1 MSGDQLGTED
11 FRKKLRLKLPESEI
25 ASKDPWS
32 DDALDRLRV
41 ADALTDLIR
50 HQSDSL
56 VVSLNGKWGTGKTFL
71 LKRWEKKLEQEGFH
85 AIYFNAW
92 EDDFCDDPLIAII
105 GQLSEFLEKQE
116 VLKEYAP
123 KIKKALKPLLTR
135 TLESITKKITGV
147 DISAL
152 QEQFVDN
159 ALEEY
164 SLQRRNK
171 VRLKMQLEAMSTM
184 VVEETGLPLVFVIDE
199 LDRCR
204 PTFSIELL
212 ERVKHI
218 FDVQGMVFVFGVN
231 RDELCSSI
239 KSIYGEIDADVYLRR
254 FFDMEF
260 LLPAASSEDFC
271 RHLIERYKLKEFF
284 FKLSDIDHNSVHNKD
299 FESFNYFFPRFCS
312 CLDLSLRDIDHC
324 IRSMAFVG
332 KHIKIRHF
340 MYPYLLSVLIILRLK
355 NQALYQGFVKGDRRG
370 SEVMDYIDELVF
382 DAELDRNLDSL
393 LNQIEINL
401 YSTYQEQDFTPRQE
415 VFVGQLSLIEA
426 GKPLTHPEYLSERTK
441 KSGKKRIKELLQIME
456 QRFLYH
462 HDGGVVTKDTLQYLS
477 GLIELV
483 EIPQQ
488 RQQ

>member
-1 MSGDQLGTED
+1 MSGDQLRTED
-11 FRKKLRLKLPESEI
+11 FKKELRLKLPESEI

-32 DDALDRLRV
+32 DDALDRLKV

-56 VVSLNGKWGTGKTFL
+56 VVSLNGQWGTGKTFL
-71 LKRWEKKLEQEGFH
+71 LKRWQKKLEQEGFH

-92 EDDFCDDPLIAII
+92 EDDFCDDPLVAII
-105 GQLSEFLEKQE
+105 GQLSEFLEQKE
-116 VLKEYAP
+116 RLKEYAP
-123 KIKKALKPLLTR
+123 KIKKALKPLLSR
-135 TLESITKKITGV
+135 TFQSVTKKFTGV
-147 DISAL
+147 DLSAL

-164 SLQRRNK
+164 SLQRSNK
-171 VRLKMQLEAMSTM
+171 VRLKAQLEAMSTM

-218 FDVQGMVFVFGVN
+218 FDIPGIVFVFGVN

-260 LLPAASSEDFC
+260 LLPEASSENFC
-271 RHLIERYKLKEFF
+271 RHLIERYKLNEFF
-284 FKLSDIDHNSVHNKD
+284 SQLSYSARDPVHDQD
-299 FESFNYFFPRFCS
+299 FYVFDNFFPLFCS
-312 CLDLSLRDIDHC
+312 RLDLSLRDIDHC
-324 IRSMAFVG
+324 IRSLAFVG
-332 KHIKIRHF
+332 RHIRVRNF
-340 MYPYLLSVLIILRLK
+340 MYPHLLSVLLILRLK

-370 SEVMDYIDELVF
+370 SEVMNYIDELVF
-382 DAELDRNLDSL
+382 DEELDSKLKYLDLIEVSL
-393 LNQIEINL
+393 YLTQG
-401 YSTYQEQDFTPRQE
+401 EQ
-415 VFVGQLSLIEA
+415 FVSQLSLMEQ
-426 GKPLTHPEYLSERTK
+426 GEELTHPEYLEYLSERTK
-441 KSGKKRIKELLQIME
+441 KSGEERRKKLLQLIF
-456 QRFLYH
+456 QGSYSR
-462 HDGGVVTKDTLQYLS
+462 GSITKGTIEYLS

-483 EIPQQ
+483 EIPQ
-488 RQQ
+488 

>member
-11 FRKKLRLKLPESEI
+11 FKKELQLKVPESEI
-25 ASKDPWS
+25 ISKDPWS
-32 DDALDRLRV
+32 DDALDRFKV

-50 HQSDSL
+50 HPSDSL
-56 VVSLNGKWGTGKTFL
+56 VVSLNGQWGTGKTFL
-71 LKRWEKKLEQEGFH
+71 LKRWQKNLEQEGFH

-105 GQLSEFLEKQE
+105 GQLSEFLERKE
-116 VLKEYAP
+116 RLKEYAP

-135 TLESITKKITGV
+135 TFESVTKKFTGV
-147 DISAL
+147 DVSAL
-152 QEQFVDN
+152 REQFVDY

-164 SLQRRNK
+164 SRQRSNK
-171 VRLKMQLEAMSTM
+171 VRLKMQLEAMSSM
-184 VVEETGLPLVFVIDE
+184 IVEETGLPLVFVIDE

-218 FDVQGMVFVFGVN
+218 FDVPGMVFVFGVN

-254 FFDMEF
+254 FFDLEF
-260 LLPAASSEDFC
+260 LLPEANSENFC
-271 RHLIERYKLKEFF
+271 RHLIERYKLNEFF
-284 FKLSDIDHNSVHNKD
+284 SQLSNSARDPVHDQD
-299 FESFNYFFPRFCS
+299 FYFFDNFFPLFSSR
-312 CLDLSLRDIDHC
+312 LGLSLRDIDYC

-332 KHIKIRHF
+332 RHINVRNHI
-340 MYPYLLSVLIILRLK
+340 YPHLLSVLLILRLK

-370 SEVMDYIDELVF
+370 SEIMDYIDELVF
-382 DAELDRNLDSL
+382 DEELDSDMNDYLDM
-393 LNQIEINL
+393 
-401 YSTYQEQDFTPRQE
+401 
-415 VFVGQLSLIEA
+415 IEA
-426 GKPLTHPEYLSERTK
+426 DLYLTQGEEFVSQLRRVDEGEPLTHLEYLSERSK
-441 KSGKKRIKELLQIME
+441 KSGEEKIKKLSEMIKGRY
-456 QRFLYH
+456 RF
-462 HDGGVVTKDTLQYLS
+462 VVTKGTIQYLS

-488 RQQ
+488 RQKK

>member
-1 MSGDQLGTED
+1 MRVDQIETED
-11 FRKKLRLKLPESEI
+11 IRKDLRFKLPESEI
-25 ASKDPWS
+25 VSKDPWS
-32 DDALDRLRV
+32 DDALDRLKV

-50 HQSDSL
+50 HQADSL

-71 LKRWEKKLEQEGFH
+71 LKRWQKKLEQEGFP

-135 TLESITKKITGV
+135 TLESMTKKFTGV

-159 ALEEY
+159 ALEAY

-171 VRLKMQLEAMSTM
+171 VRLKAQLEAMSTM
-184 VVEETGLPLVFVIDE
+184 IVEKTGQPLVFVIDE

-218 FDVQGMVFVFGVN
+218 FDIPGMVFVFGVN

-260 LLPAASSEDFC
+260 LLPEASSEDFC

-284 FKLSDIDHNSVHNKD
+284 FKLSDIDQNSVHNKD
-299 FESFNYFFPRFCS
+299 FELFDYYFPRFCS
-312 CLDLSLRDIDHC
+312 RLDLSLRDIDHC
-324 IRSMAFVG
+324 IRSLAFVG
-332 KHIKIRHF
+332 MHIKIRHF
-340 MYPYLLSVLIILRLK
+340 MYPPLLSVLIILRLK
-355 NQALYQGFVKGDRRG
+355 NQALYQGFVKGDRLG
-370 SEVMDYIDELVF
+370 NEVMDYIDELVF
-382 DAELDRNLDSL
+382 DEELDSDLNDYLD
-393 LNQIEINL
+393 
-401 YSTYQEQDFTPRQE
+401 
-415 VFVGQLSLIEA
+415 LIEA
-426 GKPLTHPEYLSERTK
+426 GLYLTQGETLVTQLRLIYRGELLTHPEYSEYLSERTK
-441 KSGKKRIKELLQIME
+441 KSGEEKQKKLLQIIE
-456 QRFLYH
+456 RSYQDHSYRNL
-462 HDGGVVTKDTLQYLS
+462 VTRSTIGYLS

-488 RQQ
+488 RQQR